1 MESVVFLPL
10 PLYKIVHLLYSYIRS
25 YGAGERQIGE
35 RVEKPLIPLIA
46 LTGRGLHISTLD
58 DQLAH
63 LADQLAARQEKMLVF
78 TQFREMTG
86 PLATFLGQ
94 IFGRTG
100 MVLHGQTAVENRKNL
115 VRRFQQDEAV
125 SFFVLSLRAGGR
137 ARVTHFD
144 S

>member
-1 MESVVFLPL
+1 
-10 PLYKIVHLLYSYIRS
+10 
-25 YGAGERQIGE
+25 
-35 RVEKPLIPLIA
+35 
-46 LTGRGLHISTLD
+46 
-58 DQLAH
+58 
-63 LADQLAARQEKMLVF
+63 VF

>member
-1 MESVVFLPL
+1 VNNFHKGV
-10 PLYKIVHLLYSYIRS
+10 
-25 YGAGERQIGE
+25 
-35 RVEKPLIPLIA
+35 RVGKPLIPLTALIRTEDSGKWARLREIA
-46 LTGRGLHISTLD
+46 EVV
-58 DQLAH
+58 
-63 LADQLAARQEKMLVF
+63 AARQEKMLVF